1 MRNRIL
7 STVVVTLALAAT
19 PLLAKGT
26 HSHKPAAVRIE
37 SMSQNAGNVNLKL
50 ADGRSIDVPET
61 AVHFFSRASKDQT
74 AATTGTKH
82 AANSHH
88 PSLASFDAATT
99 PAFATVIYAKDGT
112 IRKVKI
118 QVAES
123 GDAPAAAAKAK
134 AGSQ

>member
-7 STVVVTLALAAT
+7 STVAVTLALAAT
-19 PLLAKGT
+19 PLMAKGN

-50 ADGRSIDVPET
+50 QDGRSIDVPET
-61 AVHFFSRASKDQT
+61 AVHFISRASKEAT
-74 AATTGTKH
+74 AATTATKH
-82 AANSHH
+82 AAKSNH

-112 IRKVKI
+112 VRKVKI
-118 QVAES
+118 QLAES
-123 GDAPAAAAKAK
+123 GDAPAAAK